1 MTENKKVLGN
11 VPLIVTHVSGT
22 NKEGK
27 DFSFDTFSIRID
39 DVEIRI
45 NPRAEDKSLFEYKM
59 GLNEKNAK

>member
-1 MTENKKVLGN
+1 MNETKKVLGK
-11 VPLIVTHVSGT
+11 VDLVVTHVQGV

-27 DFSFDTFSIRID
+27 DFSFDYFSIKLD

-59 GLNEKNAK
+59 GITRNAK